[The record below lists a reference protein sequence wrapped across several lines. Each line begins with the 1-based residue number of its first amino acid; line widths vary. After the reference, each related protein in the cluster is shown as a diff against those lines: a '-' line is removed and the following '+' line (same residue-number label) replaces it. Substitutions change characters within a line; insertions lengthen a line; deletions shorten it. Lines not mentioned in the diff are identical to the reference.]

1 MGVVLG
7 LMALMGFSFSP
18 NRGAGSA
25 AAGHDALMRVPAQGN
40 GPGCNIV
47 VGHGYAALAYRKVA
61 VEC

>member
-1 MGVVLG
+1 MGFVLG
-7 LMALMGFSFSP
+7 LVALMAVRLSP

-25 AAGHDALMRVPAQGN
+25 AAGHDARMGMAAQGN
-40 GPGCNIV
+40 GPGCNIL